1 MRVRL
6 SMNDY
11 IKKALEGDY
20 ERYTEFLIK
29 LVDDEIYKKKI
40 PLREAAEAI
49 VEEAFYQL
57 RENKAAL
64 DKLMLNANE
73 NLQPP
78 CKDDTELEN
87 HTFDVV
93 VEEIH
98 RDEVYMSEKTGTLPN
113 QNRI

>member
-1 MRVRL
+1 MT
-6 SMNDY
+6 DY

-20 ERYTEFLIK
+20 ENFTEFLIK
-29 LVDDEIYKKKI
+29 IVNDKIYNENI

-57 RENKAAL
+57 REHKASL
-64 DKLMLNANE
+64 DKVMLSANAM
-73 NLQPP
+73 LDPP
-78 CKDDTELEN
+78 CKDDGELEN

-93 VEEIH
+93 VEEIQ
-98 RDEVYMSEKTGTLPN
+98 RDEIYISEKTGTLKN